1 MSVHCGRGAE
11 CPEKNTQECL
21 NSLYAEK
28 VLHSAPWRLLVFHT
42 SEARPAMCG
51 LEKVHHNQGQPHNHH
66 QMAGAAGP
74 CV

>member
-1 MSVHCGRGAE
+1 MS
-11 CPEKNTQECL
+11 
-21 NSLYAEK
+21 SLYAEK
-28 VLHSAPWRLLVFHT
+28 NTAPWTLLVFHT

-51 LEKVHHNQGQPHNHH
+51 LEKVLMAIHHHHNQGQPHNHH